1 MVVLQDKPARVPM
14 AKACQVLG
22 LNRSTVYQW
31 RKAPAANDDSLRSRK
46 HCPQPRALS
55 EPERQNVRDT
65 LHSEEYCDQPPHEVY
80 YELLEQGQYL
90 CSISTMH
97 RLLRDTN
104 CAGER
109 RQQRPAQH
117 HAIPRLEAKSPNEV
131 WSWDITKLATQ
142 RRGVYLCLYVV
153 MDLFSRYVVAWMLS
167 RKENGALA
175 KQLMEESLQ
184 RYGIKEGELTIH
196 QDRGSPMIAHSYL
209 DLMSEMGVTS
219 SHSRPRVSNDNPFS
233 ESQFKTAKYQPDY
246 PGKFDSIE
254 HGRQWCE
261 KYFEWYNFSHH
272 HSSLEGFTPAQIFTG
287 QHNALNAVRQQTL
300 KNQYNLHPERFVKG
314 QPQTRMPPGSV
325 FINPIQPDEN
335 GEYADT
341 AVNFP
346 TLPAARESKL
356 KYTLTSD

>member
-1 MVVLQDKPARVPM
+1 MMTVLRDKPERLPM
-14 AKACQVLG
+14 ATACHALG

-31 RKAPAANDDSLRSRK
+31 QKVSVANEPRRSRK
-46 HCPQPRALS
+46 GCPQPRALS
-55 EPERQNVRDT
+55 ELERQNVRDT
-65 LHSEEYCDQPPHEVY
+65 LLGEQYCDQPPHQVY

-97 RLLRDTN
+97 RLLRDMN

-117 HAIPRLEAKSPNEV
+117 HAIPRLEATKPNDV
-131 WSWDITKLATQ
+131 WSWDITKLATR
-142 RRGVYLCLYVV
+142 RRGDYLCLYVV
-153 MDLFSRYVVAWMLS
+153 IDLYSRYVVAWMLS
-167 RKENGALA
+167 RKENSALA
-175 KQLMEESLQ
+175 QQLMAEALE
-184 RYGIKEGELTIH
+184 RYDIEAGELTIH

-219 SHSRPRVSNDNPFS
+219 SHSRPRVSNDNPYS

-246 PGKFDSIE
+246 PGKFDNIE
-254 HGRQWCE
+254 HSRQWCE
-261 KYFEWYNFSHH
+261 NYFQWYNFSHH
-272 HSSLEGFTPAQIFTG
+272 HSSLAGFTPAQVFTG
-287 QHNALNAVRQQTL
+287 QYQTLDKVRQQAL
-300 KNQYNLHPERFVKG
+300 ENQYEVHPERFVKG
-314 QPQTRMPPGSV
+314 QPHAKVPPVSV
-325 FINPIQPDEN
+325 FINPIQPDDN
-335 GEYADT
+335 GGYTDT